1 MGDIIAQLLRI
12 AAPFVLQ
19 AVAEHKAANSGEIPT
34 IAQLEARLDLS
45 IAGFLAEGARWT
57 AAHPAE
63 PGPDGH
69 P

>member
-12 AAPFVLQ
+12 AAPVVLE
-19 AVAEHKAANSGEIPT
+19 AVAEHQAANNGDIPT
-34 IAQLEARLDLS
+34 LAQLEARLDLT